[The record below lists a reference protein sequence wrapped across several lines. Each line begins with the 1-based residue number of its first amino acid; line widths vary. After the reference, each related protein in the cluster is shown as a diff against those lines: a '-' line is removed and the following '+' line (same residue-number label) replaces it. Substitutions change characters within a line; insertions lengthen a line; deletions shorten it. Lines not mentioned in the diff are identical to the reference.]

1 MKKTILL
8 TSLILISSLSYT
20 EVVETTMWKTKD
32 IEKNY
37 LNKYF
42 CNKNL
47 SDDDCK
53 KNIQNM
59 KSYNIDVNSLAN
71 KDIRDIQLNK
81 ITYKTINTFPA
92 TGKIESNVSGLLML
106 PDTKNP
112 RGVVIYYH
120 PTVFDNAGVPS
131 NLNKNNKTSM
141 LFNTIYAA
149 IYAANGY
156 IIVAPD
162 YIGQGDDYKNYHPYV
177 LYPRQTVNTA
187 VDMLNNVSKDIRKK
201 YDLKNNQHLNLYSVG
216 YSEGGA
222 YSIWSAK
229 CLGWRGDCKGVD
241 KLDNLYKYR
250 AAAGLSGAYD
260 ISQTTLNFMTDNNDS
275 TKYALHSKLITTM
288 LKPGLMSNTF
298 MSYYHYGNIS
308 KTISIN
314 DFDKAFFNMQCSTF
328 SQDKCDIQGKHYTFD
343 NLFLQKHI
351 PNTDFAEAIFNS
363 ALYKKYPNQESA
375 SHYGIPT
382 GNNSMYDLFN
392 QKIFSNKEL
401 LETMKDADI
410 VNQGEK
416 TRTPMYLFALK
427 EDSVVTRLN
436 YDKFMKN
443 ANAIVDGFVL
453 NNDKILTNTIDWLPL
468 DLNINEIDH
477 VTGEIYANLFAYNY
491 INDMNRVYS

>member
-1 MKKTILL
+1 MKKTALL
-8 TSLILISSLSYT
+8 TSLFLISTLGYT
-20 EVVETTMWKTKD
+20 KIVDTTVWKTQEV
-32 IEKNY
+32 EKNY
-37 LNKYF
+37 LTKYF
-42 CNKNL
+42 CNKKL
-47 SDDDCK
+47 SKEDCQ
-53 KNIQNM
+53 KNIQNV
-59 KSYNIDVNSLAN
+59 KNYGINVESLAN
-71 KDIRDIQLNK
+71 KNIKDIELNK
-81 ITYKTINTFPA
+81 VTYSTTNSFPA
-92 TGKIESNVSGLLML
+92 TGKVESNVSGLLML
-106 PDTKNP
+106 PETKDP
-112 RGVVIYYH
+112 KGVVIYYH
-120 PTVFDNAGVPS
+120 PTIFDNAGVAS
-131 NLNKNNKTSM
+131 NLSKDNKTST

-156 IIVAPD
+156 IVVAPD
-162 YIGQGDDYKNYHPYV
+162 YIGQGDDYKNFHPYV

-187 VDMLNNVSKDIRKK
+187 VDMLNNVSQDIRDK
-201 YDLKNNQHLNLYSVG
+201 YKFTKNKHLNLYSVG

-229 CLGWRGDCKGVD
+229 CLGWRGNCKGVS
-241 KLDNLYKYR
+241 KLNSLYKYR

-275 TKYALHSKLITTM
+275 DKYAIHSKLITTI

-298 MSYYHYGNIS
+298 MSYLHYGNTS
-308 KTISIN
+308 KDISIR
-314 DFDKAFFNMQCSTF
+314 DFDSAFFNMQCSTF
-328 SQDKCDIQGKHYTFD
+328 SQGKCNLQGKHYTFA

-351 PNTDFAEAIFNS
+351 PNTAFATAIFNS

-392 QKIFSNKEL
+392 QKIFTNKEL
-401 LETMKDADI
+401 IKAMKQADI

-427 EDSVVTRLN
+427 EDSVVTPLN
-436 YDKFMKN
+436 YYKFMKN

-453 NNDKILTNTIDWLPL
+453 DNDKILTSSIDWLPVNL
-468 DLNINEIDH
+468 DINEIDH
-477 VTGEIYANLFAYNY
+477 VTGEVYANLFAYNY